1 MILNITCVILS
12 FICNNWFFLGLAL
25 ISLFYNI
32 YSYYS
37 KNFYFDLI
45 IADSKENVLKTT
57 QISSLYKVKFI
68 YYMIA
73 SIFGFTFGITRLLSI
88 MDEKSLKIF
97 FFGIFFR
104 FCYKKNKLFNEC
116 NIINVNAL
124 IYI

>member
-88 MDEKSLKIF
+88 MDEKSLKSL
-97 FFGIFFR
+97 R
-104 FCYKKNKLFNEC
+104 
-116 NIINVNAL
+116 
-124 IYI
+124 IY

>member
-1 MILNITCVILS
+1 MILNILCIFFSIL
-12 FICNNWFFLGLAL
+12 CNNWFFLGLAL

-88 MDEKSLKIF
+88 MDEKSLKIL
-97 FFGIFFR
+97 R
-104 FCYKKNKLFNEC
+104 
-116 NIINVNAL
+116 
-124 IYI
+124 IY